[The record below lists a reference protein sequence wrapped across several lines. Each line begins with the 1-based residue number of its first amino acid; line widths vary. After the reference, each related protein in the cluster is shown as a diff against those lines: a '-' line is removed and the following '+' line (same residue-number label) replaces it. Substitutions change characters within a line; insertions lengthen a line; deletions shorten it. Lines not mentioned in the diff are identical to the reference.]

1 MKVKRMGILVAAAAL
16 MALPGC
22 HRNTE
27 AAAGGSVEAMRSS
40 RWTLVELNGRPAGT
54 GAGGEAA
61 TLQIAADRASGF
73 AGCNRFS
80 STYEMSGA
88 TLRFTAPVSTRMACA
103 AGMELE
109 VAYLNAIAAT
119 RSYRAS
125 GGTLELLGD
134 GGAVLARFTAQ
145 SGGA

>member
-1 MKVKRMGILVAAAAL
+1 MTGKRMGILMAAAAL
-16 MALPGC
+16 IALPGC

-27 AAAGGSVEAMRSS
+27 VAAGGSVSALQTGT
-40 RWTLVELNGRPAGT
+40 WTLVELNGRPAGM
-54 GAGGEAA
+54 GAGGQPA
-61 TLQIAADRASGF
+61 TVQIAADRASGF

-103 AGMELE
+103 SGMELE

-119 RSYRAS
+119 RSYRVS

-134 GGAVLARFTAQ
+134 GGAVLARFNAQ

>member
-1 MKVKRMGILVAAAAL
+1 MRGKQMGILMAAAAL
-16 MALPGC
+16 IALPGC

-27 AAAGGSVEAMRSS
+27 VAAGGRVESLRKST
-40 RWTLVELNGRPAGT
+40 WTLVELNGHPAGM
-54 GAGGEAA
+54 GAGGQPA

-119 RSYRAS
+119 RSYRTI
-125 GGTLELLGD
+125 GGTLELLGA
-134 GGAVLARFTAQ
+134 GGAVLARFNAQ

>member
-1 MKVKRMGILVAAAAL
+1 MTGKRMGILVAAAAL

-40 RWTLVELNGRPAGT
+40 RWTLVELNGRPAST

-61 TLQIAADRASGF
+61 TLQITADRASGF

-88 TLRFTAPVSTRMACA
+88 ALRFTAPVSTRMACA

-109 VAYLNAIAAT
+109 RSRGDPVSNRVAEVGRWHSGSFAIKAGW
-119 RSYRAS
+119 S
-125 GGTLELLGD
+125 GWWWT
-134 GGAVLARFTAQ
+134 
-145 SGGA
+145 